1 VSTSTSLALR
11 SLFRTAAAKAGLDA
25 DRGTVAGL
33 TPAARGLYVA
43 NRAHGAPK
51 DLLVIVVP
59 TDADVEQL
67 TADARYFLDA
77 IEGLGESA
85 VCDAVVPLPSH
96 EVDPYRGL
104 APHLQVAST
113 RAKALA
119 EVAAGE
125 ARVVVISAPA
135 LLPRLVPPAQLASA
149 AMDLAPGVDIGP
161 QLLAE
166 QLIEAGFTREDP
178 VDEHGEFS
186 VRGGIVDV
194 FPPGDAEPVR
204 IEFIGDTVESL
215 RRYDPATQRS
225 VTPVDR
231 VRIVPIRE
239 RLGQAERPSAASLRL
254 ESTVFEYLTFRRRPS
269 FVVVEPDEVAAAVD
283 GVLAQVTTSYQTLT
297 GDTRGSRGLPTET
310 VAPPEQLFIDREVVA
325 KRLVGAVELVALDL
339 EGPGSAKHVACQP
352 VVEFNGRVQD
362 WIAEVRR
369 ARDAGELVVFIA
381 ASAGRAERML
391 EIARDYQVIAAP
403 AERAED
409 AHTAALLVAVGR
421 LSRGFRL
428 PAVPISLYAETDVFD
443 EDRRTPEQRR
453 RSSSKAFLS
462 DLRDLKVG
470 DFVVHVDHGIGTF
483 VGLKQ
488 ILPGPGEPQQEFME
502 LRYAGEDKLFVPVE
516 RLDLIQ
522 KYTGAGRPPLD
533 RLGGTTWEKAKTRVK
548 KAMRDMAEELLKLYA
563 ARKAVA
569 GYAFAADT
577 HWQQEFEDAFPYDL
591 TADQATAITDIKRD
605 METPMPMDRLLCGD
619 VGYGK
624 TEVAMRAA
632 FKAVMDGKQVAV
644 LAPTTVL
651 AFQHQKT
658 LRERFAGFP
667 VRIDMISRFRTR
679 GEQKATLE
687 DAAAGKVDIL
697 VGTHRLLSK
706 DVAFRDL
713 GLLIVDEE
721 QRFGVAHKEKIKQLR
736 KRVDVLT
743 MTATPIPRTLN
754 MSLVGIRDMSTIETP
769 PKDRLSIQTH
779 VVKFD
784 SEVIRRAVRHELERG
799 GQVYVV
805 HNRVESIWSIANL
818 IARLV
823 PDAKIAVG
831 HGQMGEDDLEKTM
844 LDFMAHKHDILVATT
859 IVENGIDIPNANT
872 IIINRADRYGLSQ
885 LYQLRGRVGRSDRPA
900 YAYLLIPPEETLSPV
915 AKKRLAAIREFSDL
929 GSGFRVAALDLEIR
943 GAGNLLGGEQSGH
956 METVGFE
963 TYMKLLEDTVRELK
977 GEEIEDDVR
986 ATVNLR
992 VDLKIEET
1000 YIPDMNQRLMVYR
1013 RVASARSEDEIDR
1026 VVAEVRDRYGPI
1038 PPSILNL
1045 ADYGRIRVMA
1055 DRLGIEAVDREGD
1068 RVLFRFRPQAKLDP
1082 TALVA
1087 FVQRRGDVTLV
1098 PPAALRL
1105 DLKASTAPKKPAAPA
1120 PAKPA
1125 GPDRPAG
1132 PWGHISRRPQTSSD
1146 VLKAGRRGDSAA
1158 PASWWTARATAGE
1171 VTTGF
1176 TKAEILKPEA
1186 EDPRGPSGVFTRV
1199 GGVLSELVGSR

>member
-428 PAVPISLYAETDVFD
+428 PAVPSGRSRSRATT
-443 EDRRTPEQRR
+443 RSSRR
-453 RSSSKAFLS
+453 RPNGPKTRTRRRCSWRSDGCRAASACRPCRSRSTPKPMSST
-462 DLRDLKVG
+462 R
-470 DFVVHVDHGIGTF
+470 T
-483 VGLKQ
+483 
-488 ILPGPGEPQQEFME
+488 
-502 LRYAGEDKLFVPVE
+502 VE
-516 RLDLIQ
+516 R
-522 KYTGAGRPPLD
+522 
-533 RLGGTTWEKAKTRVK
+533 
-548 KAMRDMAEELLKLYA
+548 
-563 ARKAVA
+563 
-569 GYAFAADT
+569 
-577 HWQQEFEDAFPYDL
+577 
-591 TADQATAITDIKRD
+591 
-605 METPMPMDRLLCGD
+605 
-619 VGYGK
+619 
-624 TEVAMRAA
+624 
-632 FKAVMDGKQVAV
+632 
-644 LAPTTVL
+644 
-651 AFQHQKT
+651 
-658 LRERFAGFP
+658 
-667 VRIDMISRFRTR
+667 
-679 GEQKATLE
+679 
-687 DAAAGKVDIL
+687 
-697 VGTHRLLSK
+697 
-706 DVAFRDL
+706 
-713 GLLIVDEE
+713 
-721 QRFGVAHKEKIKQLR
+721 
-736 KRVDVLT
+736 
-743 MTATPIPRTLN
+743 
-754 MSLVGIRDMSTIETP
+754 
-769 PKDRLSIQTH
+769 
-779 VVKFD
+779 
-784 SEVIRRAVRHELERG
+784 
-799 GQVYVV
+799 
-805 HNRVESIWSIANL
+805 
-818 IARLV
+818 
-823 PDAKIAVG
+823 
-831 HGQMGEDDLEKTM
+831 
-844 LDFMAHKHDILVATT
+844 
-859 IVENGIDIPNANT
+859 PN
-872 IIINRADRYGLSQ
+872 
-885 LYQLRGRVGRSDRPA
+885 
-900 YAYLLIPPEETLSPV
+900 
-915 AKKRLAAIREFSDL
+915 
-929 GSGFRVAALDLEIR
+929 
-943 GAGNLLGGEQSGH
+943 
-956 METVGFE
+956 
-963 TYMKLLEDTVRELK
+963 
-977 GEEIEDDVR
+977 
-986 ATVNLR
+986 
-992 VDLKIEET
+992 
-1000 YIPDMNQRLMVYR
+1000 
-1013 RVASARSEDEIDR
+1013 SA
-1026 VVAEVRDRYGPI
+1026 
-1038 PPSILNL
+1038 
-1045 ADYGRIRVMA
+1045 
-1055 DRLGIEAVDREGD
+1055 
-1068 RVLFRFRPQAKLDP
+1068 
-1082 TALVA
+1082 
-1087 FVQRRGDVTLV
+1087 
-1098 PPAALRL
+1098 
-1105 DLKASTAPKKPAAPA
+1105 
-1120 PAKPA
+1120 
-1125 GPDRPAG
+1125 
-1132 PWGHISRRPQTSSD
+1132 
-1146 VLKAGRRGDSAA
+1146 AGRRRRRFFQTFA
-1158 PASWWTARATAGE
+1158 
-1171 VTTGF
+1171 
-1176 TKAEILKPEA
+1176 I
-1186 EDPRGPSGVFTRV
+1186 
-1199 GGVLSELVGSR
+1199 